1 MGLLSFL
8 FQKNKIIR
16 STQEAEMFREVFR
29 ENYELYVKVGKSE
42 DLKRFRELG
51 EYIDSPLFKQRRKEI
66 DSLSYAGSEYF
77 LAEKRYKQLLK
88 SKKLRAY
95 YLIRDSEELKG
106 YLRVKESEA
115 YKEYT
120 KLRVVVMSPGFD
132 KKLHAAEYAA
142 YREIVGSPKIAAL
155 IRLESSPKFK
165 SFTELKDTEQPAE
178 FDRLTAFVQSDDFKK
193 NRAYLID
200 KKRYLTTDDYKL
212 WCEYEELKKRP
223 DIAKYHALC
232 EDPYFNSMLKW
243 EEVFQDDFNTGKLDE
258 NSWITRY
265 YAGDRFLNDT
275 YGVGQDVQLYTQD
288 NISFNDSAVCL
299 NFRKE
304 SIIGKY
310 WDASLGI
317 REQKYEYTSGLLSSA
332 TFLRQKYGRFEAKIK
347 IGRNGLT
354 SCFWLMGDTYLPHID
369 IMKSGAKG
377 LAMGSFS
384 ANNASVASNEELLKT
399 LELGNDYYIFTL
411 EWTKDKLVWMVND
424 LVVKE
429 VHDSVPDVPM
439 YIGFS
444 LGANEVPSDHNLPGK
459 MEIDW
464 VKVYKLKN

>member
-16 STQEAEMFREVFR
+16 STHEAEMFREVFR

-42 DLKRFRELG
+42 DLKRFQELG
-51 EYIDSPLFKQRRKEI
+51 EYVNSPLFKQRRKEV
-66 DSLSYAGSEYF
+66 DSLSYVGSEYYN
-77 LAEKRYKQLLK
+77 AEKRYKQLLK

-106 YLRVKESEA
+106 YLRVKESDA
-115 YKEYT
+115 YKEYA

-132 KKLHAAEYAA
+132 KKLHAAEFAA
-142 YREIVGSPKIAAL
+142 YREIVKTPKIAAL
-155 IRLESSPKFK
+155 IRLENNPKFK
-165 SFTELKDTEQPAE
+165 YYTELKDTEQPAE
-178 FDRLTAFVQSDDFKK
+178 FDRLTAFVQSEDFKK

-212 WCEYEELKKRP
+212 LCEYEELKKRP
-223 DIAKYHALC
+223 DIAKYHALSD
-232 EDPYFNSMLKW
+232 DPYFNSMLKW
-243 EEVFQDDFNTGKLDE
+243 EEVFQDDFNTGRLDK

-275 YGVGQDVQLYTQD
+275 YGVGNDVQLYTKD

-310 WDASLGI
+310 WDANLGI
-317 REQKYEYTSGLLSSA
+317 KEREYEYTSGLLSSA
-332 TFLRQKYGRFEAKIK
+332 TFLRQRYGRFEAKIK
-347 IGRNGLT
+347 LCRSGL
-354 SCFWLMGDTYLPHID
+354 SQCFWLIGDTHLPHINV
-369 IMKSGAKG
+369 MKCDANGVS
-377 LAMGSFS
+377 MGSICS
-384 ANNASVASNEELLKT
+384 SRASVSSNEEQLKT

-429 VHDSVPDVPM
+429 VRDNVPDVPM

-444 LGANEVPSDHNLPGK
+444 LGANTVPNAHALPGK

-464 VKVYKLKN
+464 VKVYKLKS

>member
-66 DSLSYAGSEYF
+66 DSLSYAGSEYYH
-77 LAEKRYKQLLK
+77 AEKRYKQLLK

-115 YKEYT
+115 YKEYA

-165 SFTELKDTEQPAE
+165 SYTELKDTEQPAE

-223 DIAKYHALC
+223 DIAKYHALS

-377 LAMGSFS
+377 FAMGSFS
-384 ANNASVASNEELLKT
+384 ANNASVASNEEFLKT

-424 LVVKE
+424 LVVKK

-444 LGANEVPSDHNLPGK
+444 LGANEVPNDHNLPGK

>member
-16 STQEAEMFREVFR
+16 STHEAEMFREVFR

-42 DLKRFRELG
+42 DLKRFQELG

-66 DSLSYAGSEYF
+66 DSLSYAGSEYYN
-77 LAEKRYKQLLK
+77 AEKQYKQLLK

-95 YLIRDSEELKG
+95 FLIRDSEELKG

-115 YKEYT
+115 YKEYS
-120 KLRVVVMSPGFD
+120 KLRVVIMSPGFD
-132 KKLHAAEYAA
+132 KKLHAAEFAA
-142 YREIVGSPKIAAL
+142 YREIIKSPKIAAL
-155 IRLESSPKFK
+155 IRLEKSSKFK
-165 SFTELKDTEQPAE
+165 YYTELKDTDQPAE
-178 FDRLTAFVQSDDFKK
+178 FERLTAFVQSDDFKK

-212 WCEYEELKKRP
+212 LCEYEELKKRP
-223 DIAKYHALC
+223 DIAKYHALN

-243 EEVFQDDFNTGKLDE
+243 EEVFKDDFNTGKLDE

-275 YGVGQDVQLYTQD
+275 YGVGNDVQLYTKD

-310 WDASLGI
+310 WDANLGI
-317 REQKYEYTSGLLSSA
+317 RERKYEYTSGLLSSA

-347 IGRNGLT
+347 LNRNGLT
-354 SCFWLMGDTYLPHID
+354 QCFWLMGDTYLPHIN
-369 IMKSGAKG
+369 IMKSDGKG
-377 LAMGSFS
+377 LTMGSIS
-384 ANNASVASNEELLKT
+384 SGKVEVASNEELLKT

-411 EWTKDKLVWMVND
+411 EWTKDKLVWMIND

-429 VHDSVPDVPM
+429 VRENIPDVPM
-439 YIGFS
+439 YVGFN
-444 LGANEVPSDHNLPGK
+444 LGTTVAPNDHSLPGK